1 MHLAESVRTIA
12 EHINN
17 IAPSWLAEEWDN
29 PGLLIGSFDKEVKSI
44 LTCLDVTSEVVDEAV
59 EKKVDLIIS
68 HHPLIFKAQKCIR
81 TDRYP
86 DGLIY
91 SLIKNNIN
99 LLSAHTNLDFANG
112 GLNDYLAKLLKLNN
126 IKSLKEYKSDKM
138 YKVVVYVPEK
148 SINKVRNAM
157 SIAGAGWIGKYS
169 DCFFSV
175 EGEGTFKPLKGT
187 KPHIGQVDKLESVKE
202 CRLETIAEENKLND
216 IIEVMKKNHPYE
228 EVAYD
233 IYSLNNKGEKYGFGR
248 RGILKTAE
256 SFEEFVER
264 VKKCLKVKNVR
275 VIGNNRKKVRDVG
288 VFCGGFDISC
298 LDGTD
303 NKNMDVLVTGE
314 VKYNQAVEICEKDFC
329 VLEAGHF
336 YTERIVVSLLS
347 NILGKKMPKIKIIKS
362 KKEKNP
368 FRLV

>member
-1 MHLAESVRTIA
+1 MDLPETVRTIA
-12 EHINN
+12 EYINK
-17 IAPSWLAEEWDN
+17 IAPTWLAEEWDN
-29 PGLLIGSFDKEVKSI
+29 PGLLIGSFDHEVNSI
-44 LTCLDVTSEVVDEAV
+44 LTCLDVTSEVANEAA

-99 LLSAHTNLDFANG
+99 LLCAHTNLDFANG
-112 GLNDYLAKLLKLNN
+112 GLNDYLASLLELNN
-126 IKSLKEYKSDKM
+126 IKNLKEYKTEKM

-148 SINKVRNAM
+148 SINKVRKAM
-157 SIAGAGWIGKYS
+157 SSAGAGWVGKYS

-187 KPHIGQVDKLESVKE
+187 KPYIGQVGELAHVKE
-202 CRLETIAEENKLND
+202 YRLETIAEENKLNNV
-216 IIEVMKKNHPYE
+216 IEAMNKNHPYE

-233 IYSLNNKGEKYGFGR
+233 IYSLNIKGKKYGFGR
-248 RGILKTAE
+248 IGALKNAE
-256 SFEEFVER
+256 GFEKFIER

-275 VIGNNRKKVRDVG
+275 IIGKSIKKARNIG

-298 LDGTD
+298 LNEIDK
-303 NKNMDVLVTGE
+303 KNIDVLVTGE
-314 VKYNQAVEICEKDFC
+314 VKYNEAVEICEKNFC
-329 VLEAGHF
+329 VIEAGHF
-336 YTERIVVSLLS
+336 STERIVVSLLS
-347 NILGKKMPKIKIIKS
+347 NILEKMTPEIRIIKS